1 MQRRTHVP
9 VSTAATMATIV
20 VAVTMVAIVATVA
33 TDASIRLVA
42 DVSTTFFFLTVVSC
56 SSRLITMS
64 IITMSIMML
73 VMLVTMLD
81 TYRSYVVLFV
91 YCFWW
96 PLVGRPSVID
106 W

>member
-64 IITMSIMML
+64 IITSIMML

-81 TYRSYVVLFV
+81 TYRSYVVLVV
-91 YCFWW
+91 YCF
-96 PLVGRPSVID
+96 
-106 W
+106 

>member
-1 MQRRTHVP
+1 MQRRTLVP

-56 SSRLITMS
+56 SSRLITTS
-64 IITMSIMML
+64 IITMSIMK
-73 VMLVTMLD
+73 LVTMLD